1 VSKLTPQS
9 KVGGASAPST
19 LIKIR
24 VPIWMHPIR
33 KRQFQSTYD
42 WADRFKGF
50 ALGMATMKLL
60 DSTLGSGLLWLVELI
75 VE

>member
-1 VSKLTPQS
+1 MSKLTPQS
-9 KVGGASAPST
+9 KVGGASAPSSK
-19 LIKIR
+19 LNIR

-60 DSTLGSGLLWLVELI
+60 DSTLGSVLLWLVELI